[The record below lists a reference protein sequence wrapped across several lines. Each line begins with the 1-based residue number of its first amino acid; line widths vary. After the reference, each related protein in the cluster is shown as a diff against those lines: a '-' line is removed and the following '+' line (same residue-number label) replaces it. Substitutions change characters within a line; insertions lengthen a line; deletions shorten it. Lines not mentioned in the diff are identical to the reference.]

1 MKKWLAWICTVCIAL
16 VCLSACK
23 NIPNREDEVFFG
35 EEILTAAS
43 LTDMPAP
50 NLNGAV
56 LEEGETLYCTLTYAE
71 YRDYMKALLDYL
83 FAREDIYYLSYP
95 VGSGAD
101 LWFVTYDRVAP
112 LKPDYDVTQDN
123 RHEFVFSTTDTLGG
137 NDGYRLINPV
147 HIVVR
152 RHDSPVALQYSD
164 KTYNTS
170 IYLMVDKP
178 LGGASY
184 DPCILEHTYGE
195 ETVYL
200 VPGSDETCA
209 ISYCVH
215 CGSKKIT
222 PFIGDMNGAY
232 QVRIVGDSRNYF
244 MPSCIYTEYYSGLL
258 YELYTVL
265 PYDNIVVTVNGTEIP
280 ATVVEYGG
288 QERNRYAFIMPCAD
302 VEVVVTVLEDEPT
315 DESTDEPTPPSD
327 L

>member
-1 MKKWLAWICTVCIAL
+1 MKKWFAWICTVCIAL

-23 NIPNREDEVFFG
+23 NIPNREDEVFFS
-35 EEILTAAS
+35 EETLTLSS
-43 LTDMPAP
+43 LTDMPVP
-50 NLNGAV
+50 NLDGAV

-95 VGSGAD
+95 VGTGLD
-101 LWFVTYDRVAP
+101 VFIPYDRVAP

-123 RHEFVFSTTDTLGG
+123 RHEFIFSATDTLGG
-137 NDGYRLINPV
+137 QDGQRLIDPV
-147 HIVVR
+147 HIIVQ
-152 RHDSPVALQYSD
+152 RHISPVNIQHSD

-170 IYLMVDKP
+170 IYLMVDKFY
-178 LGGASY
+178 GGASY
-184 DPCILEHTYGE
+184 DPCALEHTYGE

-232 QVRIVGDSRNYF
+232 QVRVIGDSRYYF
-244 MPSCIYTEYYSGLL
+244 MPSCIYEEYYSGLL

-265 PYDNIVVTVNGTEIP
+265 PYGNIAVTVNGTEIP

-302 VEVVVTVLEDEPT
+302 VEIVVTVLKDEPT
-315 DESTDEPTPPSD
+315 E
-327 L
+327 